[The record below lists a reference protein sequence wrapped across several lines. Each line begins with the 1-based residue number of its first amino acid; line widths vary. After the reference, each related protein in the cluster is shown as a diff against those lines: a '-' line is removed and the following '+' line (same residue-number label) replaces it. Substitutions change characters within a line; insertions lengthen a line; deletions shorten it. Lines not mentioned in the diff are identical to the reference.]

1 MLLSDIECYLLS
13 QAPPSGKRLS
23 QLLKYHELMI
33 MIKVGWSCDDDDFD
47 NNNDNDDDDD
57 DEDDDGT
64 HLWERLV
71 LRGEGFT
78 QSRLASQTN
87 FNKTQQWE

>member
-1 MLLSDIECYLLS
+1 
-13 QAPPSGKRLS
+13 
-23 QLLKYHELMI
+23 MI
-33 MIKVGWSCDDDDFD
+33 NVGWSTDYDDDDNDNSDNDDYD

>member
-1 MLLSDIECYLLS
+1 MLLSDKECYLLS